1 MSSPL
6 FRKQPGPRPGEG
18 IPAHCRQDEP
28 MKSGKTIYKVGIH
41 KKDAAGHEQRR
52 LEAPKDADGYY
63 TREVKDGGRTIIYRK
78 VA

>member
-1 MSSPL
+1 
-6 FRKQPGPRPGEG
+6 
-18 IPAHCRQDEP
+18 

-52 LEAPKDADGYY
+52 LEAPKDAEGYY
-63 TREVKDGGRTIIYRK
+63 TREVSKDGKVITYTK

>member
-1 MSSPL
+1 
-6 FRKQPGPRPGEG
+6 
-18 IPAHCRQDEP
+18 

-52 LEAPKDADGYY
+52 LEAPKDAEGYY
-63 TREVKDGGRTIIYRK
+63 TREVTDNGRTIIYRK